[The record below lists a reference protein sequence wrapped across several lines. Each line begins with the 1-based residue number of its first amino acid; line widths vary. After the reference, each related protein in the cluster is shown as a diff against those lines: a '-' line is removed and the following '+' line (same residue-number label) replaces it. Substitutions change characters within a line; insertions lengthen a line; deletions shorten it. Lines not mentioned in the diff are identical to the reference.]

1 MNKKV
6 IYFAGGCFW
15 GVEHFFKGVDGV
27 LEAVPG
33 YANGNTENP
42 SYKEVYTDTT
52 GHAETVKVTYNPD
65 RVGLEML
72 LKLFFTVT
80 DPLTLNRQGHD
91 EGTRYRSG
99 VFYADDEDRPVIEQA
114 FRETES
120 RLGVPIVTELEPLRC
135 FYPAEEY
142 HRDYLDK
149 NPDGYCHLSL
159 KTFIYL
165 RLYQDIRLFLGNEA
179 DVTARMADI
188 SALISKKMKFFWT
201 GFYRVV
207 GNELVLGPFQGD
219 AACLRIG
226 YGKGVCG
233 TAWKQARTIVVPDV
247 EEFPGHIAC
256 SSLSRSE
263 IVVPVYSGADIVAV
277 LDIDSDEYSTFDQTD
292 AVWLEL
298 IAQLVCVH

>member
-165 RLYQDIRLFLGNEA
+165 RLYQDIRLFLGDEA

-207 GNELVLGPFQGD
+207 GSELILGPFQGD

-233 TAWKQARTIVVPDV
+233 TAWKEARTIVVPDV

>member
-65 RVGLEML
+65 RVGLGML

-120 RLGVPIVTELEPLRC
+120 RLGVPIVTELKPLRC

-165 RLYQDIRLFLGNEA
+165 RLYQDIRLFLGDEA

-207 GNELVLGPFQGD
+207 GGELVLGPFQGD

-233 TAWKQARTIVVPDV
+233 TAWKEARTIVVPDV

>member
-65 RVGLEML
+65 RVSLEML

-207 GNELVLGPFQGD
+207 GNELILGPFQGD

-233 TAWKQARTIVVPDV
+233 TAWKEARTIVVPDV

>member
-165 RLYQDIRLFLGNEA
+165 RLYQDIRLFLGDEA

-201 GFYRVV
+201 GFYRVM
-207 GNELVLGPFQGD
+207 GGELVLGPFQGD

-233 TAWKQARTIVVPDV
+233 TAWKEARTIVVPDV

>member
-65 RVGLEML
+65 RVGLGML

-207 GNELVLGPFQGD
+207 GNELILGPFQGD

-233 TAWKQARTIVVPDV
+233 TAWKEARTIVVPDV

>member
-65 RVGLEML
+65 RVGLGML

-207 GNELVLGPFQGD
+207 GSELVLGPFQGD

-233 TAWKQARTIVVPDV
+233 TAWKEARTIVVPDV

>member
-65 RVGLEML
+65 RVCLEML

-207 GNELVLGPFQGD
+207 GNELILGPFQGD

-233 TAWKQARTIVVPDV
+233 TAWKEARTIVVPDV

>member
-65 RVGLEML
+65 RVGLGML

-165 RLYQDIRLFLGNEA
+165 RLYQDIRLFLGDEV

-207 GNELVLGPFQGD
+207 GGELVLGPFQGD

>member
-52 GHAETVKVTYNPD
+52 GHAEAVKVTYNPD
-65 RVGLEML
+65 RVGLGML

-120 RLGVPIVTELEPLRC
+120 RLGVPIVTELKPLRC

-165 RLYQDIRLFLGNEA
+165 RLYQDIRLFLGDEA

-188 SALISKKMKFFWT
+188 SALISKKMMFFWT

-207 GNELVLGPFQGD
+207 GSELVLGPFQGD

-233 TAWKQARTIVVPDV
+233 TAWKEARTIVVPDV